1 LQQAQVNP
9 EPHEND
15 AEGLADSLQSDQTSA
30 RIRRTR
36 KNSLRAKPGGDA
48 RGAVANER
56 DLSPLARLMGALGT
70 EEIEFLLI
78 GMSAAIFQGVP
89 GSTIDVDFW
98 INLPARQYMRPM
110 NIALAQGAKM
120 LRNTVLELSDG
131 TLVNFV
137 YSVTGLASFANEYGK
152 AMWLPFH
159 GLTIA
164 VLPLERIR
172 KSKLAIGRPK
182 DLVHVQQ
189 IQSTLKLK
197 SVKGP
202 RR

>member
-1 LQQAQVNP
+1 LQQIQVNA
-9 EPHEND
+9 EKHEND
-15 AEGLADSLQSDQTSA
+15 SERLADRLQSDQKGA
-30 RIRRTR
+30 RIRRAR
-36 KNSLRAKPGGDA
+36 KNPQRTKSRRDA
-48 RGAVANER
+48 GRTVANER
-56 DLSPLARLMGALGT
+56 DLSPLARLMGALG
-70 EEIEFLLI
+70 EEKIEFLLI
-78 GMSAAIFQGVP
+78 GMSAAIFQGVA

-110 NIALAQGAKM
+110 KIALAQGANM

-137 YSVTGLASFANEYGK
+137 YSVTGLASFASEYGN
-152 AMWLPFH
+152 AIWLPFH

-182 DLVHVQQ
+182 DLVHVHQ
-189 IQSTLKLK
+189 IESTLKLK
-197 SVKGP
+197 
-202 RR
+202 RAQ